1 MLEAQFITS
10 SEERAK
16 QLYKHILDLCD
27 VLRRTDSNE
36 ARIAVGQS
44 FKEYAQMR
52 QRGIHKPSLA
62 EWDKVRE
69 AAIRGRAR
77 IDILQAAKDFYALEA
92 MAALLC
98 DKNENDFDA
107 FRPSH
112 TRWYRDFVAYR
123 NEYVENLANAIFD
136 YTAIVVAGEMR
147 HAQNCASSYIEEF
160 GYDSDYSRSDV
171 YGQCTRWTPE
181 SILEAGVKIFDPANV
196 TWKSSFGG
204 KKWGQIARAGLRKR
218 NFNSPSVFIDHC
230 VDLSHNNSVY
240 FDKGANIFYLHSGE
254 HYKKFLDMK
263 RKATTAEVLQENLS
277 DNIRTLLRRACILG
291 VYRLDIITLS
301 QSWSTSKQDF
311 CNDEWV
317 LNYIP
322 AEWGTKVLSSRLC
335 RTSWK
340 RGSDRRRADEDERED
355 RDDDDD
361 GAYELKSEIR
371 AKKGQVSSAQ
381 ASAYQCF
388 KVGDRVI
395 GVGSYCGK
403 NINGFSGKV
412 AKANESGSLAIHF
425 DKNIGGHNCGGSA
438 PFGHGWNVSPRHL
451 KLARLAQSTKP
462 QPRPLEFKIG
472 DRVIGVGKYEGKT
485 LEGLTGKIVA
495 TLAGKRYG
503 VYWNDW
509 CHGHDL
515 QGKCSYGHG
524 WWVLA
529 ANIKLA
535 NPAPVATGCKI
546 EKIELKRGMVIDNE
560 QKQKKIL
567 LLQK

>member
-10 SEERAK
+10 SGERAK

-52 QRGIHKPSLA
+52 QRGIYKPSLA
-62 EWDKVRE
+62 EWDRVRE
-69 AAIRGRAR
+69 AALTGRAR
-77 IDILQAAKDFYALEA
+77 IDIFQAAKDFYALEA
-92 MAALLC
+92 MVALLC
-98 DKNENDFDA
+98 DKNKNDFEA

-112 TRWYRDFVAYR
+112 ARWYRDFIAYR

-147 HAQNCASSYIEEF
+147 HAQASASSYLEEF
-160 GYDSDYSRSDV
+160 GYNAHYGRSEV
-171 YGQCTRWTPE
+171 YDKCTRWTPE
-181 SILEAGVKIFDPANV
+181 SILEAGVKIFNPANV
-196 TWKSSFGG
+196 TWKSGFGG
-204 KKWGQIARAGLRKR
+204 EKWGQIARAGLRR
-218 NFNSPSVFIDHC
+218 RSFNSPSVFIDHC

-240 FDKGANIFYLHSGE
+240 FDKGANIFYLHSGAR
-254 HYKKFLDMK
+254 YKKFLDMK
-263 RKATTAEVLQENLS
+263 RKATTTEVLQENLS
-277 DNIRTLLRRACILG
+277 DNVRTLLRRACILG
-291 VYRLDIITLS
+291 VYQVDIITLS
-301 QSWSTSKQDF
+301 QSWSTSSQGF

-322 AEWGTKVLSSRLC
+322 AEWGTEVLSSRL
-335 RTSWK
+335 RGTGWDG
-340 RGSDRRRADEDERED
+340 GSDRYRADEDERED

-361 GAYELKSEIR
+361 GAYELKSEIC

-381 ASAYQCF
+381 AHHRF

-412 AKANESGSLAIHF
+412 VVANGSGYLAIHF
-425 DKNIGGHNCGGSA
+425 DKNIGGHNCDGSA
-438 PFGHGWNVSPRHL
+438 PYGHGWNVRSRSL
-451 KLARLAQSTKP
+451 KLAQSTKP

-546 EKIELKRGMVIDNE
+546 EKIELKRGIVIDNE